1 MFKARKEMLLLIFIL
16 SIILVI
22 SGCGAKGAT
31 TETSPS
37 SSSTSTTSSSSSS
50 SSASTSAS
58 AESAAADTANEVR
71 SIEHAMGT
79 TEIKGTPKRIVTLYQ
94 GATDVAVALGVKPVG
109 MVESWVEQPVYN
121 YLKQDLDGVP
131 IVGLETQPNLE
142 EISKLKPDLI
152 IASKTRQ
159 EAVYDQLSQIAPTV
173 TIEAL
178 YSFKDTVDMMGKA
191 MNEEEKAQQLLK
203 DWDRRVQD
211 FKEKISQKTDID
223 WPKEVAVLN
232 FRADHSRIY
241 VNGFAP
247 AILSELGFVFSE
259 YQQQERD
266 KGEVVIRLMNKE
278 GIPSMNAGIFYI
290 FKFDDADEEE
300 VQKSYEEWTSHPL
313 WKNLDAVKND
323 QVFMVNEVYWN
334 LGGGII
340 AANHMLD
347 EIYDYYG
354 LAK

>member
-22 SGCGAKGAT
+22 SGCGAKQAT
-31 TETSPS
+31 TEPS
-37 SSSTSTTSSSSSS
+37 SSE
-50 SSASTSAS
+50 SSASSSTTAP
-58 AESAAADTANEVR
+58 AESSAANAANEVR

-79 TEIKGTPKRIVTLYQ
+79 TEIKGSPQRIVTLYQ
-94 GATDVAVALGVKPVG
+94 GATDVAVAMGIKPVG

-121 YLKQDLDGVP
+121 YLKPDLDGVP

-152 IASKTRQ
+152 IASKTRH

-173 TIEAL
+173 TSEAL
-178 YSFKDTVDMMGKA
+178 YAFKDTAEMMGKA
-191 MNEEEKAQQLLK
+191 LNEEEKAQQLLN
-203 DWDRRVQD
+203 DWDQRVQD
-211 FKEKISQKTDID
+211 FKDKISQKTDID

-259 YQQQERD
+259 YQQQERE

-278 GIPSMNAGIFYI
+278 GIPSMNAGVFYI
-290 FKFDDADEEE
+290 FKFDDAGEEE
-300 VQKSYEEWTSHPL
+300 VQRSYEEWTSHPL
-313 WKNLDAVKND
+313 WRNLDAVKND
-323 QVFMVNEVYWN
+323 QVFMVDEVYWN

-347 EIYDYYG
+347 EIYDYYA